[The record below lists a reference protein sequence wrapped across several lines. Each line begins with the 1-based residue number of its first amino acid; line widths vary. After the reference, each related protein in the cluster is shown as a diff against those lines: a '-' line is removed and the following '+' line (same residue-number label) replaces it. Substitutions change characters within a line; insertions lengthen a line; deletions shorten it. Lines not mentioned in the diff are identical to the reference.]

1 MGNTKG
7 GFMPGTLETDIA
19 IVGGGLAGSTAAAM
33 LARAGIRAVLIDPH
47 PIYPPDFRCEKLDA
61 SQVALLHKTGLAGPV
76 LRAATADDE
85 ISVARFGRLI
95 DRRRNTQYGLLYD
108 TLVNTMRAEIPAEAP
123 FIHGKATAI
132 LTSRDRQMLTL
143 STGDTISAR
152 LVVLANGLNL
162 ALRHALGIGREVLSA
177 CHSISIGFD
186 LAPVGR
192 RSFDFRALTYFPE
205 RISSR
210 MAYLTLFPI
219 GAIMRANLFVYRDM
233 QDPWLR
239 QMRQAPQQA
248 LAALMPGLRKLT
260 GETEI
265 MDVKIRPVDLAVSAN
280 YRRHGVVLIGD
291 AFSTS
296 CPAAGTGCNKV
307 FTDVERLCNHHI
319 PRWLASEGMG
329 EDKIAAFYDDPVRI
343 ACETFS
349 RDKAFFLRALSTET
363 GALWQARRL
372 MRFVG
377 GAGIGA
383 LRKLRA
389 RVRADSRERASAV
402 GAAQGLTNW
411 KQ

>member
-1 MGNTKG
+1 
-7 GFMPGTLETDIA
+7 MPATLETDIA

-47 PIYPPDFRCEKLDA
+47 PTYPPDFRCEKLDA
-61 SQVALLHKTGLAGPV
+61 SQVELLHKIGLAGPV
-76 LRAATADDE
+76 LRVATADDK
-85 ISVARFGRLI
+85 ISIARFGRLI
-95 DRRRNTQYGLLYD
+95 DRRPNAQYGLLYD
-108 TLVNTMRAEIPAEAP
+108 TLVNTIRAEIPADA
-123 FIHGKATAI
+123 FIHAKASAI
-132 LTSRDRQMLTL
+132 AASPDRQTLTL

-152 LVVLANGLNL
+152 LVVLANGLNI

-205 RISSR
+205 RVSSR

-233 QDPWLR
+233 QDLWLR
-239 QMRQAPQQA
+239 QMRHAPQQA
-248 LAALMPGLRKLT
+248 LDALMPRLRKLT
-260 GETEI
+260 GVTEI
-265 MDVKIRPVDLAVSAN
+265 MDVKIRPVDLAVSTN
-280 YRRHGVVLIGD
+280 YRQAGIVLIGD

-307 FTDVERLCNHHI
+307 FTDVELLCNHHI
-319 PRWLASEGMG
+319 PRWLASEGMSA
-329 EDKIAAFYDDPVRI
+329 DKIAAFYDDPVRV

-372 MRFVG
+372 TRFVA
-377 GAGIGA
+377 GAGVGA
-383 LRKLRA
+383 LRSLRA
-389 RVRADSRERASAV
+389 RVNASRNRSGAAV
-402 GAAQGLTNW
+402 GATEGLTNW